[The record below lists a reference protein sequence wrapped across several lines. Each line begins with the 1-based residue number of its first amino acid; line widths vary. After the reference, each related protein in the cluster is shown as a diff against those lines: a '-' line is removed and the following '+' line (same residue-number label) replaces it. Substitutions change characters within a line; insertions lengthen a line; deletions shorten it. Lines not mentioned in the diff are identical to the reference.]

1 MNEERHHDSGD
12 LDSSSDPTFFS
23 YYEKQSLAPA
33 TLERFTTV
41 RDKVLK
47 LLGGHGNPTP
57 KVLDVADI
65 GCGAGTQCRIWA
77 QKGHNVSGV
86 DINRPLVELG
96 RRRALESGLSIRF
109 EVGSATKLPF
119 GDESMDVCLLP
130 ELLEHVEDW
139 QACLR
144 EATRVLK
151 PGGVLYLS
159 TTSFLC
165 PKQEE
170 FNLPMY
176 SWYPG
181 FLKRRY
187 ERLAVTTKPELA
199 NFTRYPAVN
208 WFSFYGLSSFL
219 ARYGV
224 RCHDRFDML
233 NTDTMGSPKRLLVSL
248 VLALPT
254 LRFLGYVL
262 TPDTTIFGIKERA

>member
-1 MNEERHHDSGD
+1 MSNMGREGS
-12 LDSSSDPTFFS
+12 
-23 YYEKQSLAPA
+23 
-33 TLERFTTV
+33 
-41 RDKVLK
+41 
-47 LLGGHGNPTP
+47 
-57 KVLDVADI
+57 
-65 GCGAGTQCRIWA
+65 QCVWCRYQQTA
-77 QKGHNVSGV
+77 
-86 DINRPLVELG
+86 RRLG
-96 RRRALESGLSIRF
+96 RRRALDSGLSIRF

-159 TTSFLC
+159 TTNFLC

-224 RCHDRFDML
+224 RCHDHFRHVEYGHDGKSQASAGL
-233 NTDTMGSPKRLLVSL
+233 SCPCAADV
-248 VLALPT
+248 ALSGV
-254 LRFLGYVL
+254 RSH
-262 TPDTTIFGIKERA
+262 A

>member
-1 MNEERHHDSGD
+1 MSEEIDNYSGD
-12 LDSSSDPTFFS
+12 LDSSSDPNFFN
-23 YYEKQSLAPA
+23 YYENQSLAPA
-33 TLERFTTV
+33 TVERFTTV
-41 RDKVLK
+41 RDKALK
-47 LLGGHGNPTP
+47 LFFGKDQPAT
-57 KVLDVADI
+57 KALDVADI

-86 DINRPLVELG
+86 DINKPLVELA
-96 RRRALESGLSIRF
+96 RRRSLESGLSIHF
-109 EVGSATKLPF
+109 DVGSATKLPF
-119 GDESMDVCLLP
+119 SDESMDVCLLP

-144 EATRVLK
+144 EAARVLK

-159 TTSFLC
+159 TTNVLC

-181 FLKRRY
+181 FLKRKY

-199 NFTRYPAVN
+199 NFARYPAVH

-219 ARYGV
+219 SAYKI
-224 RCHDRFDML
+224 RCHDRFEML
-233 NTDTMGSPKRLLVSL
+233 NTDKMGIVPRTAVSL
-248 VLALPT
+248 VRALPP
-254 LRFLGYVL
+254 LRFLGHVL
-262 TPDTTIFGIKERA
+262 TPDTTIFGVKECT